1 MRLIMNNA
9 HLYQL
14 AFKEMKTMELKNQY
28 NYENDIHI
36 ENMGKT
42 GSSSGSSSSNKKPST
57 IKSGSGSSM
66 SSFRTRM
73 KAIIKHMEERIDK
86 MDKDEFQ
93 KLASQAEKQ
102 LEEKARKEAEEKAR
116 KEASS
121 DIWVLSGL
129 LKAWNKKTKDWYKEK
144 DGEMEPL
151 IYNKALSTYFLHES
165 NNAHVQLK
173 LEKDLASHGG
183 FIMFK
188 WESDEIIVN
197 SGGYDTNEICLGGEG
212 IKTLQVAA
220 NHLWID
226 FKRLFVDNQGWKAIC
241 VEQKLWNKQTKE
253 QRQLFKEELVKLKTG
268 TKMILI
274 VKDDEHGIFGV

>member
-1 MRLIMNNA
+1 MCLIMNNA

-42 GSSSGSSSSNKKPST
+42 GGSSGSSSSNKKPST
-57 IKSGSGSSM
+57 LKSSLEE
-66 SSFRTRM
+66 M
-73 KAIIKHMEERIDK
+73 KKNLEKLNKEELEKMLLLVQKRQKEEEERLKKEKEKIKED
-86 MDKDEFQ
+86 
-93 KLASQAEKQ
+93 ASN
-102 LEEKARKEAEEKAR
+102 
-116 KEASS
+116 
-121 DIWVLSGL
+121 IWVLPGL

-183 FIMFK
+183 FILFK

-212 IKTLQVAA
+212 IETLQVAA